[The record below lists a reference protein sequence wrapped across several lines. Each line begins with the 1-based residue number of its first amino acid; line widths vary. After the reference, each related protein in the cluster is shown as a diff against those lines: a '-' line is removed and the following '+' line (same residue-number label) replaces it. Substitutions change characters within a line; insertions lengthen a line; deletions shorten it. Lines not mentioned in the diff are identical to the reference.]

1 LRITGARGA
10 ARLARC
16 VDSLE
21 NVGSWGREKLGID
34 DVLLQCQPRR
44 TALSTVALHTHSY
57 HSATGNCYEM
67 KGDAIATSPQ
77 WNGEHL
83 RGLAVQPHKLR
94 AIRSKLNLMTRRLH
108 MLNPWK
114 TDDSLFH
121 ISADQT
127 SRHVICLT
135 LFAFTPFLTDLYL
148 PFIIV
153 LKCVLLV
160 AMARTSA
167 RNSFFKK
174 SSLTRAKRK
183 PKGFSGLS
191 KVRPQTGAMLINCAT
206 QHHKH

>member
-153 LKCVLLV
+153 LNLAPANACFSWLWHEHRLGIVSL
-160 AMARTSA
+160 
-167 RNSFFKK
+167 K
-174 SSLTRAKRK
+174 SHLSQGPSGNQKVSPACRRSGRKR
-183 PKGFSGLS
+183 
-191 KVRPQTGAMLINCAT
+191 VQC
-206 QHHKH
+206 